1 MNDFTEKRD
10 CGRCQLEVPVSCGY
24 FNSDYFFPA
33 KMTNHSIEGLC
44 LISDY
49 YLRPGGGVYF
59 RVEYFPTDTLKA
71 KRCRCRCVRTLALA
85 EVKWCKE
92 IPYER
97 EFLYAAGLKYYES
110 PY

>member
-10 CGRCQLEVPVSCGY
+10 CERCQLEVPVSCGY
-24 FNSDYFFPA
+24 FNSDSLYPA

-44 LISDY
+44 LTSDNF
-49 YLRPGGGVYF
+49 LKMGACVYF
-59 RVEYFPTDTLKA
+59 RVESNATDTIKT
-71 KRCRCRCVRTLALA
+71 KYCRCRHFRTLAIA

-92 IPYER
+92 IANDGK
-97 EFLYAAGLKYYES
+97 FLYAIGLKYYAL

>member
-10 CGRCQLEVPVSCGY
+10 CERCQLEVPVCCGY
-24 FNSDYFFPA
+24 FNSEYLYPA

-49 YLRPGGGVYF
+49 YLRPGSGVYF
-59 RVEYFPTDTLKA
+59 RVEFISAGTLKT
-71 KRCRCRCVRTLALA
+71 KGCRCRYVRTLALA

-92 IPYER
+92 IPKER
-97 EFLYAAGLKYYES
+97 EFLYAAGLKYFEL

>member
-1 MNDFTEKRD
+1 MNTYTEKRD
-10 CGRCQLEVPVSCGY
+10 CERCQLEVPVSCGY

-44 LISDY
+44 LTSDH

-59 RVEYFPTDTLKA
+59 RVEYFSPDTLKS
-71 KRCRCRCVRTLALA
+71 KDCRCRRVRTLALA

-92 IPYER
+92 IANDGDS
-97 EFLYAAGLKYYES
+97 LYAAGLRYFEL